1 MRWYDMTDEP
11 WQRLYCNFRFRDD
24 TFLKRMTQMM
34 KGLT

>member
-1 MRWYDMTDEP
+1 MTDEP

-24 TFLKRMTQMM
+24 TFLKRMTLM